1 MLVLAC
7 EYRITNTTENLHV
20 KKHVKNIIAMFSL
33 FHW

>member
-1 MLVLAC
+1 MLVLA
-7 EYRITNTTENLHV
+7 YRITNTTENLRV